1 MGLKNSIPFILLL
14 LLFNTA
20 ASFGQSPDIQ
30 KLEKAVGIVEIYD
43 YNGQYIGHGS
53 GFMISSDGTLVTN
66 YHVID
71 GAHSLKVVLEENGR
85 KVKYDV
91 QNIVK
96 GSKSKDL
103 AILKIRNIQKK
114 QFSYLKI
121 SQQPLD
127 SSFSYS

>member
-53 GFMISSDGTLVTN
+53 GFMINPNKEYLFTW
-66 YHVID
+66 
-71 GAHSLKVVLEENGR
+71 HSYERLQADTELPTK
-85 KVKYDV
+85 
-91 QNIVK
+91 
-96 GSKSKDL
+96 
-103 AILKIRNIQKK
+103 
-114 QFSYLKI
+114 
-121 SQQPLD
+121 
-127 SSFSYS
+127 